1 MGFKKNWDVSDIASQ
16 IHSLAR
22 ECSSMY
28 NDGFTS
34 FECKKDLYQ
43 LKQIVD
49 NALSEAPDF
58 GELEQDW
65 LTEQE
70 QKRIIKILKS

>member
-1 MGFKKNWDVSDIASQ
+1 MGFKKSWDAADITHQ

-22 ECSSMY
+22 ECSSSY

-43 LKQIVD
+43 LKFIID
-49 NALSEAPDF
+49 RALADAPNF
-58 GELEQDW
+58 GDLEQQW

-70 QKRIIKILKS
+70 KKRIIKHLKS